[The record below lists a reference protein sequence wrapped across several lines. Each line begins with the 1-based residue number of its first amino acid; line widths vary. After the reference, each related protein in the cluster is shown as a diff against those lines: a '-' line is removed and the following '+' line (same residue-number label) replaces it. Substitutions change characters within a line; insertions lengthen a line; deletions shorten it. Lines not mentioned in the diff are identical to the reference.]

1 MLDSATR
8 DEPLYRIPVSSR
20 VFSTE
25 FSPFEWSAS
34 LLAIG
39 FQSSVTVGQVWFP
52 EEGDSKQFQW
62 SVLQE
67 IHHDTRVQA
76 LAWSPQTSLTVA
88 PKTVQFATSGTD
100 HKLRLFTSD
109 LADAS
114 VRVLRGHTDYINSI
128 VYEPE
133 KGDKVLTGSDDQTAR
148 LWETDGQTESLS
160 TLHFKSPVMSVAWHH
175 EDLGKILIG
184 QKSGIVSLLNSGSL
198 QPILSVDCGLSPLL
212 STDWCHSNSLLLAA
226 AVSMDLVL
234 FDLSRP
240 SLATMRR
247 AVHSEGARYVRCS
260 RANDSLIATS
270 GRPGNCLKV
279 SHAKSSQALVTT
291 HQQVIGGL
299 SWHLRLPYLAVG
311 SDREVALYKVSF

>member
-1 MLDSATR
+1 MLDTQGSR
-8 DEPLYRIPVSSR
+8 DEPLYRVPLSSR

-39 FQSSVTVGQVWFP
+39 FQSSLTVGQVWFP
-52 EEGDSKQFQW
+52 EEGDKQDFKF

-67 IHHDTRVQA
+67 IHHDTRVQTF
-76 LAWSPQTSLTVA
+76 AWSPKTSLTVA
-88 PKTVQFATSGTD
+88 PKSLQFATGGTD
-100 HKLRLFTSD
+100 HKLRIFSSNLTEVN
-109 LADAS
+109 
-114 VRVLRGHTDYINSI
+114 VRVIKGHTDYINSI

-133 KGDKVLTGSDDQTAR
+133 RGDQILTGSDDHTAR
-148 LWETDGQTESLS
+148 LWEGGECIS
-160 TLHFKSPVMSVAWHH
+160 TLHFKSPVMSVSWHH
-175 EDLGKILIG
+175 QDQGKVLIG
-184 QKSGIVSLLNSGSL
+184 QKSGLVSLVNCSSM
-198 QPILSVDCGLSPLL
+198 QPILSLDCGVSPLL
-212 STDWCHSNSLLLAA
+212 GTDWCHSNSLLLAA
-226 AVSMDLVL
+226 AVSTELVL

-247 AVHSEGARYVRCS
+247 AVHSEGTRYVRCS

-279 SHAKSSQALVTT
+279 SHAKSSQALVST
-291 HQQVIGGL
+291 QQSVVGGL

-311 SDREVALYKVSF
+311 NDREVSLYKINF

>member
-1 MLDSATR
+1 MVMLDSTGCR
-8 DEPLYRIPVSSR
+8 DEPLYRIPLSSN
-20 VFSTE
+20 VFCTE

-39 FQSSVTVGQVWFP
+39 FQSSLTVGQVWLP
-52 EEGDSKQFQW
+52 EEGDRPDFQFT
-62 SVLQE
+62 VLQE

-76 LAWSPQTSLTVA
+76 IAWSPKTSLTVA

-100 HKLRLFTSD
+100 HKLRLFSSD
-109 LADAS
+109 LKE
-114 VRVLRGHTDYINSI
+114 VNVCVLRGHTDYINSI
-128 VYEPE
+128 VFEPE
-133 KGDKVLTGSDDQTAR
+133 TGDQVVTGSDDHTAK
-148 LWETDGQTESLS
+148 LWENGDCVS
-160 TLHFKSPVMSVAWHH
+160 TLHFKSPVMSVAWHQ

-184 QKSGIVSLLNSGSL
+184 QKSGIISLFNSSSL
-198 QPILSVDCGLSPLL
+198 QPILSLDCGMSPLMA
-212 STDWCHSNSLLLAA
+212 TDWSHSNSLLLAA

-260 RANDSLIATS
+260 RANDTLIATS

-279 SHAKSSQALVTT
+279 SHAKSSQALVST
-291 HQQVIGGL
+291 QQAVVGGL

-311 SDREVALYKVSF
+311 NDREVSLYKISF

>member
-1 MLDSATR
+1 MVMLDTTGGR
-8 DEPLYRIPVSSR
+8 DEPLHRIPLSSR
-20 VFSTE
+20 VFCTE

-39 FQSSVTVGQVWFP
+39 FQSSLTVGQVWLP
-52 EEGDSKQFQW
+52 EEGDRQDFQFD
-62 SVLQE
+62 VLQE

-76 LAWSPQTSLTVA
+76 IAWSPKTSLTVA
-88 PKTVQFATSGTD
+88 PKSLQFASSGTD
-100 HKLRLFTSD
+100 HKLRLFSSD
-109 LADAS
+109 LQEVN

-133 KGDKVLTGSDDQTAR
+133 KGEQVLTGSDDHTAR
-148 LWETDGQTESLS
+148 LWEEGECVS
-160 TLHFKSPVMSVAWHH
+160 TLHFKSPVMSVAWHQ

-184 QKSGIVSLLNSGSL
+184 QKSGIVSLLNSSSM
-198 QPILSVDCGLSPLL
+198 QPILSLDCGMSPLL
-212 STDWCHSNSLLLAA
+212 GTDWCHSNSLLLAA

-247 AVHSEGARYVRCS
+247 AMHSEGARYVRCS
-260 RANDSLIATS
+260 RANDTLIATS

-279 SHAKSSQALVTT
+279 SHAKSSQALVST
-291 HQQVIGGL
+291 QQSVIGGL

-311 SDREVALYKVSF
+311 NDREVSLYKVSF

>member
-1 MLDSATR
+1 MLDSTGRR
-8 DEPLYRIPVSSR
+8 DEPMHRIPLSSR
-20 VFSTE
+20 VFCTE

-39 FQSSVTVGQVWFP
+39 FQASLTVGQVWLP
-52 EEGDSKQFQW
+52 EEGDRQEFQFE
-62 SVLQE
+62 VLQE

-76 LAWSPQTSLTVA
+76 IAWSPKTSLTVA
-88 PKTVQFATSGTD
+88 PKSLQFATSGTD
-100 HKLRLFTSD
+100 HKLRLFSSD
-109 LADAS
+109 LQDVN

-133 KGDKVLTGSDDQTAR
+133 RGDQILTGSDDHTAR
-148 LWETDGQTESLS
+148 LWEEGECVS
-160 TLHFKSPVMSVAWHH
+160 TLHFKSPVMSVAWHQ

-184 QKSGIVSLLNSGSL
+184 QKSGIISLLNSSSM
-198 QPILSVDCGLSPLL
+198 QPILSLDCGMSPLL
-212 STDWCHSNSLLLAA
+212 ATDWSHSNSLLLAA

-234 FDLSRP
+234 FDMSRP

-247 AVHSEGARYVRCS
+247 PMHSEGARYVRCS
-260 RANDSLIATS
+260 RANDTLIATS

-279 SHAKSSQALVTT
+279 SHAKSSQALVST
-291 HQQVIGGL
+291 QQSVVGGL

-311 SDREVALYKVSF
+311 NDREVSLYKVSF